1 MCDYVE
7 EMEHLKAA
15 ALKLRSVTVS
25 NKKNTVD
32 VDLSGAFLYAI
43 GFVEGVTDGM
53 LASASTRE
61 DVQEAG
67 RSAERLVFLVI
78 SEGAKA
84 LKASITDPEGYA

>member
-7 EMEHLKAA
+7 EVEHLKAA

-53 LASASTRE
+53 LASANTPE
-61 DVQEAG
+61 DVLEAG

-78 SEGAKA
+78 GEGAKA
-84 LKASITDPEGYA
+84 LKTMTTDPEGYA

>member
-1 MCDYVE
+1 MCDYIE
-7 EMEHLKAA
+7 EVEHLKAA

-25 NKKNTVD
+25 NKKDVVN

-53 LASASTRE
+53 LACANTKE
-61 DVQEAG
+61 DVQDVG

-78 SEGAKA
+78 GEGAKA
-84 LKASITDPEGYA
+84 LKTSLNEPDGYA

>member
-7 EMEHLKAA
+7 EVEHLKAA

-53 LASASTRE
+53 LASANTPE

-84 LKASITDPEGYA
+84 LKTTIADPEGYA

>member
-7 EMEHLKAA
+7 EVENLKMA

-53 LASASTRE
+53 LASANTPE

-84 LKASITDPEGYA
+84 LKTTITDPEGYA

>member
-7 EMEHLKAA
+7 EVESLKAA

-43 GFVEGVTDGM
+43 GFVEGVTDGT
-53 LASASTRE
+53 LACASSKE

-84 LKASITDPEGYA
+84 LKTANTDPEGYA